1 MELKTFVWTET
12 DSMGYGDTTL
22 GKFKDNEIDLSDD
35 EARRLANDILLSL
48 RNGEHI
54 TFRID

>member
-1 MELKTFVWTET
+1 MELSHFTWT
-12 DSMGYGDTTL
+12 DSNSEGFNQLKIGE
-22 GKFKDNEIDLSDD
+22 FKDNEIDLSDD

>member
-12 DSMGYGDTTL
+12 DSEGYGDTTL
-22 GKFKDNEIDLSDD
+22 GEFKDNEIDLSDD

-48 RNGEHI
+48 RNGEHV